1 MQERLQT
8 EDFRKCVVFDSN
20 NGTGERRVWRCEMH
34 QPIGRMP
41 TVSFPGYAFV
51 GWYTRPDFGQGSR
64 FTTEDVVEQN
74 MVLYAHWNKE
84 SARHLHMEIQHNDM
98 KSKWVNDE
106 RNQTS
111 LLPGSD
117 GYDDYIEDLADSSP
131 LKEDD
136 EMHVE
141 MEKHN
146 AELVERLE
154 AKAAKDDSA
163 LDHMLTN
170 RAAKMAQAPKVYADA
185 MRAAS
190 RTPGQADDEAV
201 RQMSDDNA
209 LIYDDSVK
217 ADDYADLY
225 EDLTLGG

>member
-1 MQERLQT
+1 
-8 EDFRKCVVFDSN
+8 
-20 NGTGERRVWRCEMH
+20 
-34 QPIGRMP
+34 
-41 TVSFPGYAFV
+41 
-51 GWYTRPDFGQGSR
+51 
-64 FTTEDVVEQN
+64 

-84 SARHLHMEIQHNDM
+84 SARRLHMEIQHNDM

-163 LDHMLTN
+163 LDHMLAN
-170 RAAKMAQAPKVYADA
+170 RAAKMAQAPKVYVDA
-185 MRAAS
+185 MQAAS

-201 RQMSDDNA
+201 RRMSDDNS

-217 ADDYADLY
+217 SDEYADLY